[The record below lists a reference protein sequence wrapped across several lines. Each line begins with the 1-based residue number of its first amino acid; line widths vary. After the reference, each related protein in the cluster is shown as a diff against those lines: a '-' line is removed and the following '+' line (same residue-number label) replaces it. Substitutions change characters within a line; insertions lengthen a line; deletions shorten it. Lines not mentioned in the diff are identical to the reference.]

1 VSTPAKK
8 SLDAILGVI
17 RDAQDAALVRAAVMD
32 LGYEKDEAVYPVLID
47 KLSDK
52 NPGIQHAAVISLG
65 RYGRAEA
72 IDELTKPK
80 IFRSPQSDIR
90 WAAVAAIG
98 KLGDSRVIDCLL
110 KAVEDPEWIVR
121 TQAVTE
127 LIGKVRDII
136 ERKDVKLAR
145 VLVHMLGLKNE
156 EIVGLAI
163 DGFKELECECTSMLL
178 DSIDNSSAT
187 IRANSARALGRLKS
201 RPAVP
206 YLIELLQDSSWE
218 VRARAAEALG
228 SIGDKASIEPLVQKI
243 KDHAAKVQEAAGAA
257 LIKFGK
263 AATMPLLNTLALE
276 RDKFALK
283 AVLLLLGRIGDPK
296 AVPALIAHLGSGYY
310 IVRQAALTALIRFG
324 GAIVNLLVPLLSF
337 NRSMIDELRKDAAL
351 HTLPEPQMRAI
362 KALGGLEDHRA
373 VHLLKQLVEEGLP
386 DVQEAA
392 TAALGQIGCAAWR
405 RCCAL
410 KVLAEIGKADLVPR
424 IVPSLEDDSD
434 NVRYEAVKAIGRL
447 GGPDALAPILRASAE
462 DRADFI
468 RAEAFRVLRT
478 IGAGQPSVPEAAIRA
493 LDDKARDVRA
503 QAAAILGVFNDKKSL
518 PLLLKAMADAH
529 WSVRESAENALLNF
543 GAEAVPPLLGAL
555 ESPLWTTR
563 FRAARL
569 LGELGDPAAVP
580 ALQKIIASKDEQ
592 DDVRVN
598 AEAALRKLIH

>member
-1 VSTPAKK
+1 VSAPVKK

-17 RDAQDAALVRAAVMD
+17 RDAQDAAAVRAAVMD
-32 LGYEKDEAVYPVLID
+32 LGYEKDPAVYPVLLD
-47 KLSDK
+47 KLNDK

-65 RYGRAEA
+65 RYGRPEA
-72 IDELTKPK
+72 IDELIKPK
-80 IFRSPQSDIR
+80 IFHSPHSNIR
-90 WAAVAAIG
+90 WAAVTAIG
-98 KLGDSRVIDCLL
+98 KLGDSRVIDHLL

-163 DGFKELECECTSMLL
+163 DGFKELECECGSMLL
-178 DSIDNSSAT
+178 DSLGNSSPV
-187 IRANSARALGRLKS
+187 IRANAARALGRLKS
-201 RPAVP
+201 RTSVSA
-206 YLIELLQDSSWE
+206 LIELLQDGSPD

-228 SIGDKASIEPLVQKI
+228 TIGDRTSIEPLVQKI
-243 KDHAAKVQEAAGAA
+243 KDHAAIVQASAGAA

-263 AATMPLLNTLALE
+263 ASTMPLLNAMALE

-283 AVLLLLGRIGDPK
+283 TVLLLLGKIGDPK
-296 AVPALIAHLGSGYY
+296 AVPALIAHLRSSYY
-310 IVRQAALTALIRFG
+310 IVRQAALTALTRFG
-324 GAIVNLLVPLLSF
+324 GAVVSLLVPLLSF
-337 NRSMIDELRKDAAL
+337 NRSDIEALKKDAAG
-351 HTLPEPQMRAI
+351 HTHPEPQMRAI

-373 VHLLKQLVEEGLP
+373 VPLLKQLVEEGLP

-392 TAALGQIGCAAWR
+392 TEALGRVGCAAWG

-410 KVLAEIGKADLVPR
+410 KVLADVGKADLVPR
-424 IVPSLEDDSD
+424 IIPSLDDDSD
-434 NVRYEAVKAIGRL
+434 NVRFEAVKAIGRL
-447 GGPDALAPILRASAE
+447 GGPEALAPVLRITAG

-468 RAEAFRVLRT
+468 RAEAFRVLRA
-478 IGAGQPSVPEAAIRA
+478 IGAGQPAVHEAAVKA
-493 LDDKARDVRA
+493 LNDQARDVRA
-503 QAAAILGVFNDKKSL
+503 QAAAILGVFHDKKCL

-543 GAEAVPPLLGAL
+543 GADAVPPLLEAL
-555 ESPLWTTR
+555 TSPLWTTR

-580 ALQKIIASKDEQ
+580 ALKKIIEFKDEKKE
-592 DDVRVN
+592 VRDK
-598 AEAALRKLIH
+598 AEASLRKFDH

>member
-1 VSTPAKK
+1 
-8 SLDAILGVI
+8 
-17 RDAQDAALVRAAVMD
+17 
-32 LGYEKDEAVYPVLID
+32 
-47 KLSDK
+47 
-52 NPGIQHAAVISLG
+52 
-65 RYGRAEA
+65 
-72 IDELTKPK
+72 
-80 IFRSPQSDIR
+80 
-90 WAAVAAIG
+90 
-98 KLGDSRVIDCLL
+98 
-110 KAVEDPEWIVR
+110 
-121 TQAVTE
+121 
-127 LIGKVRDII
+127 
-136 ERKDVKLAR
+136 
-145 VLVHMLGLKNE
+145 MLGLKNE

>member
-1 VSTPAKK
+1 MSAPAKK

-17 RDAQDAALVRAAVMD
+17 RDAQDAAVVRAAVMD
-32 LGYEKDEAVYPVLID
+32 LGYEKDPSVYPVLLA
-47 KLSDK
+47 KLNDK

-65 RYGRAEA
+65 RYGRPEA
-72 IDELTKPK
+72 IDELVKPK
-80 IFRSPQSDIR
+80 IFRSPQANIR
-90 WAAVAAIG
+90 WAAVTAIG
-98 KLGDSRVIDCLL
+98 KLGDSRVIDHLL

-163 DGFKELECECTSMLL
+163 DGFKELECECGSMLL
-178 DSIDNSSAT
+178 DSLGNSSAM
-187 IRANSARALGRLKS
+187 IRANTARALGRLKS
-201 RPAVP
+201 RTSVHP
-206 YLIELLQDSSWE
+206 LIELLQDASPD

-228 SIGDKASIEPLVQKI
+228 MIGDRTSIEPLVQKI

-257 LIKFGK
+257 LVKFGK
-263 AATMPLLNTLALE
+263 ASTMPLLNALGLE

-283 AVLLLLGRIGDPK
+283 AVLLLLGKIGDPK
-296 AVPALIAHLGSGYY
+296 AVPALIAHLRSSYY
-310 IVRQAALTALIRFG
+310 IVRQAALTALTRFG
-324 GAIVNLLVPLLSF
+324 GAVVTLLVPLLSF
-337 NRSMIDELRKDAAL
+337 NHSDIEGLKKDAAD
-351 HTLPEPQMRAI
+351 HTHPEPQMRSI

-373 VHLLKQLVEEGLP
+373 VPLLKKLVEEGLP

-392 TAALGQIGCAAWR
+392 TAALGQIGCAAWG
-405 RCCAL
+405 RCGVL
-410 KVLAEIGKADLVPR
+410 KVLAEVGKADLVAR
-424 IVPSLEDDSD
+424 IIPSLDDDSD

-447 GGPDALAPILRASAE
+447 GGPEALAPILRGTAS

-468 RAEAFRVLRT
+468 RAEAFRVLRV
-478 IGAGQPSVPEAAIRA
+478 IGAGQPAVPEAAIKA
-493 LDDKARDVRA
+493 LDDNARDVRA
-503 QAAAILGVFNDKKSL
+503 QAAAILGIFHDKKCL

-543 GAEAVPPLLGAL
+543 GADAVPPLLESL
-555 ESPLWTTR
+555 TSPLWTTR

-580 ALQKIIASKDEQ
+580 ALKKIVEAKDEQ
-592 DDVRVN
+592 KEVRDK
-598 AEAALRKLIH
+598 AEASLRKLVH

>member
-1 VSTPAKK
+1 MSTPAKK
-8 SLDAILGVI
+8 SLEAILGVI
-17 RDAQDAALVRAAVMD
+17 RDAQDAAIVRAAIMD
-32 LGYEKDEAVYPVLID
+32 LGYEKDDVVYPVLID

-65 RYGRAEA
+65 RYGRPEA
-72 IDELTKPK
+72 IDELVKPK
-80 IFRSPQSDIR
+80 IFRSPQANIR
-90 WAAVAAIG
+90 WAAVTAIG
-98 KLGDSRVIDCLL
+98 KLGDSRVIDHLL

-163 DGFKELECECTSMLL
+163 DGFKELECECGSMLL
-178 DSIDNSSAT
+178 DSMGNSSAL
-187 IRANSARALGRLKS
+187 IRANAARALGRLKS
-201 RPAVP
+201 RPAVHP
-206 YLIELLQDSSWE
+206 LIELLQDSSPD

-228 SIGDKASIEPLVQKI
+228 MIGDRTSIEPLVQKI

-257 LIKFGK
+257 LVKFGK
-263 AATMPLLNTLALE
+263 TSTMPLLNALALE

-283 AVLLLLGRIGDPK
+283 AVLLLLGKIGDSK
-296 AVPALIAHLGSGYY
+296 AVPALIAHLRSSYY
-310 IVRQAALTALIRFG
+310 IVRQAALTALTRFG
-324 GAIVNLLVPLLSF
+324 GAVVSLLVPLLSF
-337 NRSMIDELRKDAAL
+337 NRSDIEALKKDAAE
-351 HTLPEPQMRAI
+351 HTHPEPQMRAI

-373 VHLLKQLVEEGLP
+373 VPLLKQLVEEGLP

-392 TAALGQIGCAAWR
+392 GEALGRVGCAAWG

-410 KVLAEIGKADLVPR
+410 KVLADVGKADLVPR
-424 IVPSLEDDSD
+424 LVPSLDDDSD

-447 GGPDALAPILRASAE
+447 GGPEALAPILRSTAS
-462 DRADFI
+462 DRTDFI
-468 RAEAFRVLRT
+468 RAEAFRVLRA
-478 IGAGQPSVPEAAIRA
+478 IGAGQPAVPEAAIKA
-493 LDDKARDVRA
+493 MDDKARDVRA
-503 QAAAILGVFNDKKSL
+503 QAAAILGVFHDKKCL
-518 PLLLKAMADAH
+518 PLLLKAMADVH

-543 GAEAVPPLLGAL
+543 GADAVPPLLEAL
-555 ESPLWTTR
+555 TSSLWTTR

-580 ALQKIIASKDEQ
+580 ALKKIIESKDEQ
-592 DDVRVN
+592 KEVRDK
-598 AEAALRKLIH
+598 AEASLRKLVH

>member
-1 VSTPAKK
+1 VSAPAKK
-8 SLDAILGVI
+8 SLESVLGVI
-17 RDAQDAALVRAAVMD
+17 RDAQDAAVVRAAVMD
-32 LGYEKDEAVYPVLID
+32 LGYEKDPAVYPVLLA
-47 KLSDK
+47 KLNDK
-52 NPGIQHAAVISLG
+52 NPSIQHAAVISLG
-65 RYGRAEA
+65 RFGRPEA
-72 IDELTKPK
+72 IDELVKPK
-80 IFRSPQSDIR
+80 IFRSPHSNIR
-90 WAAVAAIG
+90 WAAVTAIG
-98 KLGDSRVIDCLL
+98 KLGDSRVIDHLL

-163 DGFKELECECTSMLL
+163 DGFKELECECGSLLL
-178 DSIDNSSAT
+178 DSLGNSSAV
-187 IRANSARALGRLKS
+187 IRANTARALGRLKT
-201 RPAVP
+201 RAAVP
-206 YLIELLQDSSWE
+206 SLIELLLDSSPD

-228 SIGDKASIEPLVQKI
+228 AIGDRVSIEPLVQKI
-243 KDHAAKVQEAAGAA
+243 KDHAAKVQEAAGTA
-257 LIKFGK
+257 LVKFGK
-263 AATMPLLNTLALE
+263 TSTMPLLNALALE

-283 AVLLLLGRIGDPK
+283 AILLLLGKIGDPK
-296 AVPALIAHLGSGYY
+296 AVPALIAHLRSSYY
-310 IVRQAALTALIRFG
+310 IVRQAALTALTRFG
-324 GAIVNLLVPLLSF
+324 GAVVNLLVPLLSF
-337 NRSMIDELRKDAAL
+337 NQSDIETLKRDAAG
-351 HTLPEPQMRAI
+351 HTHPEPQMRAI

-373 VHLLKQLVEEGLP
+373 VPLLKQLVEEGLP

-392 TAALGQIGCAAWR
+392 SDALGRIGCAAWG

-410 KVLAEIGKADLVPR
+410 KVLAEVGQADLVPR
-424 IVPSLEDDSD
+424 LIPSLDDDSD

-447 GGPDALAPILRASAE
+447 GGSEALAPILRITAG

-468 RAEAFRVLRT
+468 RAEAFRVLRA
-478 IGAGQPSVPEAAIRA
+478 IGTGQPAVSETAIRA

-503 QAAAILGVFNDKKSL
+503 QAAAILGVFHDKKCL

-543 GAEAVPPLLGAL
+543 GADAVPPLLEAL
-555 ESPLWTTR
+555 TNTLWTTR

-580 ALQKIIASKDEQ
+580 ALKKIIESKDERKE
-592 DDVRVN
+592 VRDK
-598 AEAALRKLIH
+598 AEASLRKLDH

>member
-17 RDAQDAALVRAAVMD
+17 RDAQDAALVRAAIMD
-32 LGYEKDEAVYPVLID
+32 LGYEKDDVVYPVLID

-65 RYGRAEA
+65 RYGRPEA
-72 IDELTKPK
+72 IDELVKPK
-80 IFRSPQSDIR
+80 IFRSPHSNIR
-90 WAAVAAIG
+90 WAAVTAIG
-98 KLGDSRVIDCLL
+98 RLGDSRIIDCLL

-136 ERKDVKLAR
+136 DRKDVKLAR

-156 EIVGLAI
+156 EIVSLAI
-163 DGFKELECECTSMLL
+163 EGFKELECECAAMLL
-178 DSIDNSSAT
+178 DSIANSSAT
-187 IRANSARALGRLKS
+187 IRANAARALGRLKS

-218 VRARAAEALG
+218 VRTRAAEALG
-228 SIGDKASIEPLVQKI
+228 AIGDKASIEPLVQRI

-257 LIKFGK
+257 LVKFGK
-263 AATMPLLNTLALE
+263 ISTMPLLNTLALE
-276 RDKFALK
+276 RDKITLK

-296 AVPALIAHLGSGYY
+296 AVPALIAHLGSSYH
-310 IVRQAALTALIRFG
+310 IVRQAAMTALTRFG
-324 GAIVNLLVPLLSF
+324 GAIINLLVPLLSF
-337 NRSMIDELRKDAAL
+337 NRSDIEELKKDAAG
-351 HTLPEPQMRAI
+351 HTHPEPQMRAI

-373 VHLLKQLVEEGLP
+373 VSLLKKLVEEGLP

-392 TAALGQIGCAAWR
+392 TAALGQIGCAAWG
-405 RCCAL
+405 RCGAL
-410 KVLAEIGKADLVPR
+410 RVLAEVGKADLVHR
-424 IVPSLEDDSD
+424 IIPSLEDDSD

-447 GGPDALAPILRASAE
+447 DGPEALALILRVTAS

-468 RAEAFRVLRT
+468 RAEAFRVLRA
-478 IGAGQPSVPEAAIRA
+478 IGAGQPAVPEAAIKA

-503 QAAAILGVFNDKKSL
+503 QAAAILGVFHDKKCL
-518 PLLLKAMADAH
+518 PLLLTAMADAH

-543 GAEAVPPLLGAL
+543 GADAVPPLLEAL
-555 ESPLWTTR
+555 TSPLWTTR

-580 ALQKIIASKDEQ
+580 ALKKIIEFKDEQ
-592 DDVRVN
+592 KEVRDK
-598 AEAALRKLIH
+598 AEASLRKLDH